1 MSAPK
6 KPAGTTAK
14 PVRTVPVLSGPIE
27 LTAEEKRLVA
37 AYRTTDDRGRV
48 FALGVA
54 EGQAERWPRHAS
66 PKLRLITGGAV

>member
-6 KPAGTTAK
+6 KPTSTTAK
-14 PVRTVPVLSGPIE
+14 PVRTVAALAVRIE

-48 FALGVA
+48 FALGAA
-54 EGQAERWPRHAS
+54 EDQAERWPRHAT